1 MPWYIHNCYH
11 FYNWQI
17 AIYFT
22 SILTLA
28 NLKRI
33 PFLLYLDLHMRFKF
47 SFSVQAIPWFF
58 LALHI
63 MSYTHEYNKCD
74 SMHPKHLKAFLLI
87 VQVSK
92 GQLSKTIYQT

>member
-1 MPWYIHNCYH
+1 
-11 FYNWQI
+11 
-17 AIYFT
+17 
-22 SILTLA
+22 
-28 NLKRI
+28 
-33 PFLLYLDLHMRFKF
+33 
-47 SFSVQAIPWFF
+47 
-58 LALHI
+58 